1 MGTLIKVGSILILD
15 MTVTV
20 REMDKSYQDLIGRGI
35 IERIFDRPALLIFLF
50 YLFLIYIM
58 QLIVTNQQAL
68 LIPNALLL
76 SAVLPAII
84 LEHRWIGKVKK
95 GERNSRLFF
104 DIVKANRSGFI
115 FSGFLSSLLFLTI
128 AYIFGIF
135 LVNPLQSKVLFGN
148 YYILYSVN
156 LSHIIAIILSSIIS
170 GGIIAATF
178 FRVRGEEHDTGRR
191 YTFLSTPA
199 QITTFSSYSLI
210 GLFSTLWVLWM
221 GQLIISPLIGSQR
234 QNVETITGGTFSF
247 VIMIVFTLYLAI
259 AYAAN
264 EIPKITNGP
273 QYRIPDR
280 SIILKWIRDITIF
293 TIIASTFIQNRLVQV
308 KYFYTDS
315 MLSIDL
321 ITYLMFPI
329 LYLLMIR
336 KQPMSGKTCRSCNLI
351 KYEEA
356 CLACDSRDH
365 ISIPFKFKKKRQIR
379 HPSCPSCGTKWVN
392 LTRTCSNE
400 SCKFKIELSCEH
412 CGNKINPLW
421 KKCAHCDK
429 ERVSIVNK
437 ALQAPG
443 SEGFARSIAYI
454 RIIMAILVPIFIMQI
469 SLLIRTIIELEEDNI
484 NISLA
489 YLVYSLT
496 IGITRLL
503 LIFFAF
509 VGTLGVLFAT
519 TREKKRP
526 LGLIANRHA
535 LISVIILMQSIFFI
549 FVFNS
554 FGNLDNQGR
563 IYLFSKILVVI
574 LSLFFLFG
582 SIMGNYKT
590 LLTFRPITPFD
601 PKLSLD
607 RRIE

>member
-1 MGTLIKVGSILILD
+1 MGTLIKVGSILFLD
-15 MTVTV
+15 MTVAV
-20 REMDKSYQDLIGRGI
+20 REIEKSYQDVINRGI

-58 QLIVTNQQAL
+58 QLIVNIQLAL
-68 LIPNALLL
+68 VIPNTLLL
-76 SAVLPAII
+76 SVVLPAII
-84 LEHRWIGKVKK
+84 LEHRWISKVKK
-95 GERNSRLFF
+95 GEKNSRLFF
-104 DIVKANRSGFI
+104 DIIKANRSGFI

-135 LVNPLQSKVLFGN
+135 LVNPLRSKVLFGN

-156 LSHIIAIILSSIIS
+156 LSHIIAIILSSIIG

-210 GLFSTLWVLWM
+210 GLYSTLWLLWM

-234 QNVETITGGTFSF
+234 QNIETITSGTFSF
-247 VIMIVFTLYLAI
+247 VLMIVVTLYLTI
-259 AYAAN
+259 AYAAK
-264 EIPKITNGP
+264 EIPKIINGAH
-273 QYRIPDR
+273 YRVPDR
-280 SIILKWIRDITIF
+280 SIILKWIRDISIY
-293 TIIASTFIQNRLVQV
+293 TIIASTFMQNRLVQV
-308 KYFYTDS
+308 NSVYTDS
-315 MLSIDL
+315 MMSIDL
-321 ITYLMFPI
+321 ITYSMFPI
-329 LYLLMIR
+329 LYLLLIR
-336 KQPMSGKTCRSCNLI
+336 KQPMSGDTCRSCNLI
-351 KYEEA
+351 KHDET
-356 CLACDSRDH
+356 CVACDGKDH
-365 ISIPFKFKKKRQIR
+365 LSVPFKFKRKKQIR

-392 LTRTCSNE
+392 LTRTCANE
-400 SCKFKIELSCEH
+400 SCNFKIELSCEF

-421 KKCAHCDK
+421 KKCSHCDK

-454 RIIMAILVPIFIMQI
+454 RIIMAILVPIFIMQV
-469 SLLIRTIIELEEDNI
+469 SLIIRTIIELAGDNFDV
-484 NISLA
+484 SFA

-496 IGITRLL
+496 IGTTRLL

-509 VGTLGVLFAT
+509 IGTVGILFAT
-519 TREKKRP
+519 MREKKRP

-535 LISVIILMQSIFFI
+535 LISVIILMQSIFFV

-554 FGNLDNQGR
+554 FSNLENQGS
-563 IYLFSKILVVI
+563 IYLFSKILVVL
-574 LSLFFLFG
+574 LSLFFLYG
-582 SIMGNYKT
+582 SIRGNYKT